1 MLCHVSPVGIC
12 LFTRW
17 FTAKFSFRREDREKK
32 NAPAFGCGCICPVEG
47 VFVKS
52 LQSQIVK
59 QAASGQ
65 IEVVTEGPV
74 DAFVKVPPAHLMED
88 RAARTIKAWLRHC
101 GESSDDASAAKS
113 LPKGKPRA

>member
-1 MLCHVSPVGIC
+1 MPLRLAVDASALCWHGY
-12 LFTRW
+12 L
-17 FTAKFSFRREDREKK
+17 
-32 NAPAFGCGCICPVEG
+32 EG

-59 QAASGQ
+59 QSATGQ

-101 GESSDDASAAKS
+101 GQSSDDASAAKA
-113 LPKGKPRA
+113 LPKGKPRAWGIL

>member
-32 NAPAFGCGCICPVEG
+32 KCPCVWLWMHLEG